1 MQLITLI
8 KFGKLEHLEELR
20 TQGLIYMNTLPY
32 FWNVENDP
40 ARNDP
45 FDCVNSMHRGSKGFV
60 VVNEGLD
67 SENKIPI
74 SRWDYKEH
82 PSNPECTNLFCM
94 YGLFRDDVLVPID
107 SKNHDLGGS
116 ALVFHDAQKFID
128 RVRNFMK
135 AEAIKGSFNLVK
147 YVDNNYIGDVGPF
160 RKREKYRY
168 QSEWRI
174 VWRDG
179 PGSVRKPMIGSLEKI
194 STIVPVADLGQEIRI
209 ES

>member
-8 KFGKLEHLEELR
+8 KFGRLEHLEELR
-20 TQGLIYMNTLPY
+20 TQGLIYMNTLPF

-45 FDCVNSMHRGSKGFV
+45 FDCVNSMHRGSEGFV

-67 SENKIPI
+67 LERKIPI
-74 SRWDYKEH
+74 SHWDYKEH
-82 PSNPECTNLFCM
+82 SSNPEHTNLFCM
-94 YGLFRDDVLVPID
+94 YGLFRDDALVSID
-107 SKNHDLGGS
+107 SRNHNLGEY
-116 ALVFHDAQKFID
+116 ALVFHDAQEFID
-128 RVRNFMK
+128 RVRDYMK
-135 AEAIKGSFNLVK
+135 TEAVKGIFNLVE
-147 YVDNNYIGDVGPF
+147 YVDNNYIGKVGPF

-179 PGSVRKPMIGSLEKI
+179 SGDVRKPMIGSLEEI
-194 STIVPVADLGQEIRI
+194 STIIPVADLAKEIRI
-209 ES
+209 VS